1 MNGTSY
7 AGSTTAT
14 YVVSNPAANQPPV
27 ANNDSAATQSGKS
40 VIIPVLANDTDPD
53 GDALKVA
60 SATQGG
66 GGTVVVNADNTLT
79 YTAAATFSGT
89 DSFSYSASDGRGG
102 SDNAVVTVTVTAV
115 NYPPTAVNDS
125 ASTHAGT
132 PVSIA
137 ILANDSDPNG
147 DVLSMTST
155 GAAAYGTVV
164 VNPDK
169 TVTYTPVS
177 WYVGTDSFT
186 YAIADGKGGTAS
198 ASVTVT
204 MTNTAA
210 VAVNDSA
217 ATKVGVSVIVRVLA
231 NDYDPD
237 RDPIYVKSVTQGGK
251 GAVKINADNTV
262 TYTPGTRF
270 RGSDSFT
277 YTIGDGHGGVCTATV
292 TVTRLR

>member
-1 MNGTSY
+1 
-7 AGSTTAT
+7 
-14 YVVSNPAANQPPV
+14 AAN
-27 ANNDSAATQSGKS
+27 
-40 VIIPVLANDTDPD
+40 
-53 GDALKVA
+53 
-60 SATQGG
+60 
-66 GGTVVVNADNTLT
+66 
-79 YTAAATFSGT
+79 
-89 DSFSYSASDGRGG
+89 
-102 SDNAVVTVTVTAV
+102 
-115 NYPPTAVNDS
+115 
-125 ASTHAGT
+125 
-132 PVSIA
+132 
-137 ILANDSDPNG
+137 
-147 DVLSMTST
+147 
-155 GAAAYGTVV
+155 GTVV

-210 VAVNDSA
+210 VAVDDSA
-217 ATKVGVSVIVRVLA
+217 ATKAGVSVIIRVLA

-237 RDPIYVKSVTQGGK
+237 RDPIYVKSVTQGAK
-251 GAVKINADNTV
+251 GTVTLNADNTV

-277 YTIGDGHGGVCTATV
+277 YTIGDGRGGTDSATV